1 MVKNMVREKGLS
13 DGSEYIREWAEDKF
27 NGHGRKIDANG
38 HYHIGSWKNDMHDGY
53 GEEHWLNG

>member
-1 MVKNMVREKGLS
+1 MVREKGLS